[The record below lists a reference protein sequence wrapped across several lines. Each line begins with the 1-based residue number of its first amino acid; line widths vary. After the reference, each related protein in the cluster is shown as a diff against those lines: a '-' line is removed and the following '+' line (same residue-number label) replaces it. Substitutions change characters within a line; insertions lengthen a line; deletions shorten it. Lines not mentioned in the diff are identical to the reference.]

1 MVDISHI
8 SHIMFGSKK
17 AADLKKSEKSSQK
30 VLDTKKDPLTR
41 LQHLHRYVVDPLR
54 TAQEV
59 KTYFKSNY
67 STIYI
72 VFYDAFTNVEYT
84 LRDKKANKQHREEL
98 ELCLII
104 LRHIL
109 CYLPGKFSLGGSYGF
124 VKR

>member
-17 AADLKKSEKSSQK
+17 AADLMKKSEKSSKK
-30 VLDTKKDPLTR
+30 VLDTTKDPLTR

-54 TAQEV
+54 NPQEV
-59 KTYFKSNY
+59 KHYFKSNY

-72 VFYDAFTNVEYT
+72 VFFDAFTNIEYT

-98 ELCLII
+98 ELCLDI
-104 LRHIL
+104 LHHIL
-109 CYLPGKFSLGGSYGF
+109 CYLPGTLAY
-124 VKR
+124 